1 MPIQEMGQG
10 IYTAHSQLLAEELD
24 VSLGRVTLEAAP
36 PDDELYGG
44 PRKRQGTGG
53 SSSLRAGFY
62 PTLRQAGADARAL
75 LVLARSEEHTSELQ
89 SIMRISYAVFC
100 LKKKKSQGQ
109 YHHINQSSNAYR

>member
-1 MPIQEMGQG
+1 MPSQEMGQG
-10 IYTAHSQLLAEELD
+10 IYTAHSQFLAEELD

-62 PTLRQAGADARAL
+62 PTLRQAGADARRPPGLGAGRRRGGGSGSGRG
-75 LVLARSEEHTSELQ
+75 AGSE
-89 SIMRISYAVFC
+89 RG
-100 LKKKKSQGQ
+100 GQ
-109 YHHINQSSNAYR
+109 DV

>member
-1 MPIQEMGQG
+1 MPNQEMWQG

-75 LVLARSEEHTSELQ
+75 LVLAAAR
-89 SIMRISYAVFC
+89 RWGVDPADR
-100 LKKKKSQGQ
+100 KSKRL
-109 YHHINQSSNAYR
+109 NSSH